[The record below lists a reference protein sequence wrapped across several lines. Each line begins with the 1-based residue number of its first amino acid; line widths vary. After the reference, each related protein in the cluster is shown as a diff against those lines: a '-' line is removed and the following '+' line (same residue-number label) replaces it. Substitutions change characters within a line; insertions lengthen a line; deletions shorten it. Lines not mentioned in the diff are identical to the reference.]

1 MSSLAGVRTPWL
13 APWHAAG
20 SALLILLAGCGA
32 QYRPV
37 VTPITPTGPA
47 SQPSA
52 YFVAISA
59 PSPTV
64 AGLVTIVNAFGDTV
78 VAQATLSNGP
88 FSFNLNSSGTSGFNI
103 NSDATVAGITS
114 GLPGSFVLNSYGI
127 SVGTSTGGGLRTQ
140 NISTSTIPTAAFP
153 FNAFSTSTGLYLI
166 EPYVNPALIN
176 SPNAAATTG
185 TPSVAELT
193 GTIPALQQEIPVA
206 PNPVNFAGASA
217 APRIYTIAQGCTVG
231 VAGCTTGPLVTPN
244 ACSTPASVTTPGE
257 ADALEL
263 TTNTISNR
271 LPLGNCPVYGI
282 MSPDFLRA
290 YILNRGSGTITVIN
304 SQTNALDGSAN
315 TANGTPGSTITVGG
329 GPIYADLYA
338 PSSLLVTANY
348 DSDSVSVINV
358 PTDIFSNDGPT
369 FGTANG
375 CPAGVTSG
383 AGCAISLKTASSP
396 SGKGPIAV
404 TILRDGSRAYVANQ
418 NDCSVS
424 VVNLTSFVVTKTIS
438 LGSNSCHPK
447 AIASVYSTPYSV
459 VYVASADS
467 NVLTA
472 INTETD
478 TVSSSIQLPGN
489 AVTVLSTTQNAATSV
504 NSIVNSNA
512 TGLGVP
518 CAASDT
524 SPFCTAVE

>member
-1 MSSLAGVRTPWL
+1 MLSKAVGKCPWQAASL
-13 APWHAAG
+13 
-20 SALLILLAGCGA
+20 LLIFVAGCGA

-37 VTPITPTGPA
+37 VTPVTPTGPA
-47 SQPSA
+47 SQPTA
-52 YFVAISA
+52 YFVAISS

-88 FSFNLNSSGTSGFNI
+88 FSFNLNSSGTSAFNI
-103 NSDATVAGITS
+103 NSDATAAGVTA

-127 SVGTSTGGGLRTQ
+127 SVGTSSGGGLRTQ
-140 NISTSTIPTAAFP
+140 NISTSTIPIQAFP
-153 FNAFSTSTGLYLI
+153 FNAFSTTTGLYLI
-166 EPYVNPALIN
+166 EPYVNPSLIN
-176 SPNAAATTG
+176 SPNATASTG
-185 TPSVAELT
+185 TPAIAELT
-193 GTIPALQQEIPVA
+193 GSIPALQQEIPIA
-206 PNPVNFAGASA
+206 PNPVNFAGYSG
-217 APRIYTIAQGCTVG
+217 APRIFSLSQGCTVG

-244 ACSTPASVTTPGE
+244 ACSTPSSVTTPGE

-271 LPLGNCPVYGI
+271 LPVGNCPVYGI

-290 YILNRGSGTITVIN
+290 YVLNRGSGTITVIN
-304 SQTNALDGSAN
+304 SQTNALDTTAN
-315 TANGTPGSTITVGG
+315 RANGTPGPTITVGA
-329 GPIYADLYA
+329 GPVYADLYPQA
-338 PSSLLVTANY
+338 NLLVTANY

-369 FGTANG
+369 FGTPNG

-383 AGCAISLKTASSP
+383 AGCAISLKTTASP
-396 SGKGPIAV
+396 STKGPIAV

-438 LGSNSCHPK
+438 LGSSSCHPK

-478 TVSSSIQLPGN
+478 TVSAAIQLPGN
-489 AVTVLSTTQNAATSV
+489 AVTVLSTTQNAANSI

-518 CAASDT
+518 CAPSDT
-524 SPFCTAVE
+524 SPFCTASE